1 MTTIDTSTGTAV
13 QQRSRM
19 ETTHSTRPRARIQA
33 LVMPVLM
40 LLVAG
45 IVFGLQ
51 SHNIGF
57 WSPGHGWTS
66 VHGLAL
72 MSHATPETGFVGYS
86 QAFVLDD
93 GSVAYHYF
101 DRYPPFFTAFMGLF
115 MNITDNM
122 MLEIMI
128 FRHIMNVIYLLM
140 MVVTYFTVRLWI
152 ENRWLA
158 FAITVLSFS
167 PFYMLLYKDMI
178 HYDQPALLMML
189 VLVYTLARYH
199 MGDWK
204 VWTVYAAAIAAV
216 SAGRGYSSFFVLALW
231 FAIEAV
237 IIFIGRDRPVAH
249 AEGTET
255 TEKRPNR
262 LQRVI
267 RHPSLW
273 VTVIAVAWA
282 ASWLG
287 YNMLTEARVRD
298 MPITDTSIVNSAL
311 RRLPFVGYNAGVHE
325 RPHSSDKGIA
335 GWLAFGE
342 VQTERQ
348 ALWFIPARFGG
359 DMFWRFDVLNDPVE
373 INWGRLLT
381 GLGMYVAAIVFA
393 VRSRPGLRV
402 PAALL
407 AFGGFFWLFF
417 MINLTTK
424 HIYVSMYGVGLTIV
438 AYMAILGW
446 LKRWPVSVYTMV
458 AVSIALFALG
468 NWQSRVY
475 MLDEIDRATQY
486 TRDFNRIQHAIE
498 GNHNAIYLD
507 FFYSQPECIIDNHI
521 CFAPGYYLRDNY
533 LTVYEDQRDYVLS
546 PRPFYAVPRFAE
558 PGETVQLVQQPSH
571 PENQV
576 VFLMDPE
583 TSVEREMPA
592 EPEPMFRYGDAITL
606 QSWTLEGSVTL
617 NACDRV
623 FIESWWLA
631 DGAIDLN
638 YNMQV
643 VMVD

>member
-1 MTTIDTSTGTAV
+1 MVRHRGG
-13 QQRSRM
+13 
-19 ETTHSTRPRARIQA
+19 HHFHRAR
-33 LVMPVLM
+33 P
-40 LLVAG
+40 
-45 IVFGLQ
+45 
-51 SHNIGF
+51 
-57 WSPGHGWTS
+57 
-66 VHGLAL
+66 
-72 MSHATPETGFVGYS
+72 TG
-86 QAFVLDD
+86 
-93 GSVAYHYF
+93 
-101 DRYPPFFTAFMGLF
+101 
-115 MNITDNM
+115 
-122 MLEIMI
+122 
-128 FRHIMNVIYLLM
+128 
-140 MVVTYFTVRLWI
+140 
-152 ENRWLA
+152 
-158 FAITVLSFS
+158 
-167 PFYMLLYKDMI
+167 
-178 HYDQPALLMML
+178 
-189 VLVYTLARYH
+189 
-199 MGDWK
+199 
-204 VWTVYAAAIAAV
+204 
-216 SAGRGYSSFFVLALW
+216 
-231 FAIEAV
+231 
-237 IIFIGRDRPVAH
+237 AH

-438 AYMAILGW
+438 AYMSILGW
-446 LKRWPVSVYTMV
+446 LKRWPVAVYALV
-458 AVSIALFALG
+458 VVSIALFALG

-643 VMVD
+643 VMVDSNGGEVTDANAPLSRTPTQLWDPNLFAVDVRPLTVPCDTPPGEYPLIMGVYDPESLAPLAVTDSAG